1 MINTE
6 FLTVDCQVTIPK
18 SRIGL
23 LPYRDLE
30 REKLI
35 FPYGTWRGVFN
46 SVELREAIKWGANID
61 KIYRALWYPESKNY
75 FHDYAQ

>member
-6 FLTVDCQVTIPK
+6 FLTVECQVTTPK
-18 SRIGL
+18 TRIGL
-23 LPYRDLE
+23 LPYRDKE
-30 REKLI
+30 TGKLI

-61 KIYRALWYPESKNY
+61 KILGHFGTLKQKIILENTHK
-75 FHDYAQ
+75 